1 MKRWVTWIKKYG
13 GTLVSILAL
22 LALAAFGVYYRR
34 EIWAILTS
42 QDARDG
48 FIAYVHESGLVGLAM
63 FFGLQILQVV
73 VAVLP
78 GEPVELMAGLL
89 YGTWGGLAVCLVGV
103 ALSTLMVYYCV
114 RAAGAKA
121 VDQAVLKKYR
131 FLRDEAH
138 VSLLLFVLFFIPG
151 TPKDVLIYL
160 GPFLPVK
167 PFRFLILATV
177 GRIPSIL
184 TSTFTGSQ
192 FAVGSWQVSL
202 AVAVVTGIL
211 AGLCLLFQERILA
224 FLASWRGKRA
234 KRNGTGME

>member
-1 MKRWVTWIKKYG
+1 MKHMITWIRKHG
-13 GTLVSILAL
+13 GTIVSVA
-22 LALAAFGVYYRR
+22 ALAVLAFFGVYYRR
-34 EIWAILTS
+34 EIWAILVS
-42 QDARDG
+42 QEARDS
-48 FIAYVHESGLVGLAM
+48 FISYVRESGLVGLAL
-63 FFGLQILQVV
+63 FFGLQILQIV

-89 YGTWGGLAVCLVGV
+89 YGTWGGLAVCLAGV
-103 ALSTLMVYYCV
+103 ALSTLIVYYCV

-121 VDQAVLKKYR
+121 LDQSALKKYR

-138 VSLLLFVLFFIPG
+138 VKLFLFVLFFIPG

-167 PFRFLILATV
+167 PFHFLLLATI

-184 TSTFTGSQ
+184 TSTFSGRQ

-202 AVAVVTGIL
+202 VVIVVTSIA
-211 AGLCLLFQERILA
+211 AGLCLLFQERILT
-224 FLASWRGKRA
+224 FLASLRGRLA
-234 KRNGTGME
+234 KRNGTEAE